1 MSTTK
6 TTAKIRKSPF
16 QSMLEKSHKEIRGQ
30 RASLLSKDAER
41 KMRKVMEAK
50 EEIVEDLEMKVLN
63 LSDLSPD
70 STTTLKVTKNGF
82 DAKSWAE
89 QLIDTKTQL
98 RVAQEELKIA
108 LQTYNEFF

>member
-1 MSTTK
+1 MATTK
-6 TTAKIRKSPF
+6 KTTTMKKSTF

-41 KMRKVMEAK
+41 KMRKVMESK
-50 EEIVEDLEMKVLN
+50 EEKVEDLEMKVLN

-70 STTTLKVTKNGF
+70 STTTLKVTKSGF

-89 QLIDTKTQL
+89 QLIETKTEL
-98 RVAQEELKIA
+98 RLAQEELKIA
-108 LQTYNEFF
+108 QETYNEFF

>member
-1 MSTTK
+1 MSTKTKSTTK
-6 TTAKIRKSPF
+6 KSQF

-41 KMRKVMEAK
+41 KMRKQVESK
-50 EEIVEDLEMKVLN
+50 EEKVEDLEMKVLN

-70 STTTLKVTKNGF
+70 STTTLKVTKSGF

-89 QLIDTKTQL
+89 QLIETKVEL
-98 RVAQEELKIA
+98 HLAKKELEIAQE
-108 LQTYNEFF
+108 TYDSFFN